1 MKLFSEVKTPKI
13 GSSHILN
20 ETILFRGN
28 WIQMVELKYED
39 EEKKIRKWEAIH
51 RKQQIN
57 AVAVVAQ
64 LKPSNRYILIRQFR
78 PPTKS
83 YILEF
88 PAGLVDLGE
97 DIHTAAK
104 RELLEE
110 TGYFGEIEIQ
120 SPKLFSSPGITSE
133 TISYVKVSVD
143 ENYYKNKSPV
153 SNQEPGEFITVF
165 LKHPK
170 EIKEFFI
177 TESKQGVMFD
187 AKLYTYFMAQE
198 IL

>member
-1 MKLFSEVKTPKI
+1 MKLFSEEKTPKI
-13 GSSHILN
+13 GSSHILD

-28 WIQMVELKYED
+28 WTQMVELKYED

-88 PAGLVDLGE
+88 PAGLVDLDE

-110 TGYFGEIEIQ
+110 TGYFGEIEKQ

-133 TISYVKVSVD
+133 TISYVNVSVD

-153 SNQEPGEFITVF
+153 PNQEPGEFITVF
-165 LKHPK
+165 LKHAK

-177 TESKQGVMFD
+177 SESEQGVMFD